1 MSCRKTALLILIRL
15 KEVDSSLVSCVLN
28 SRSSC
33 MKETGH
39 SPKERELLLRLFLSS
54 LSPSEVI
61 ATIHSASV
69 SSVIPTIRNLYH
81 IPVSHLLSDYL
92 EVENGILSVNSVEL
106 LEEVIDLL
114 LRVSQHSTH
123 YQRILTISQLFKR
136 LDQREE
142 GCELV
147 MSAIASFLQ
156 STYYI
161 VTEPEISLLIRYCTS
176 EHRSSALPVLYSV
189 VLRYMDDVKRVT
201 EECGDIE
208 ASKLQ
213 WIGLTTLKESI

>member
-1 MSCRKTALLILIRL
+1 MSCRKTVLLILIRL

-33 MKETGH
+33 MKETNH
-39 SPKERELLLRLFLSS
+39 SPKEHELLLRLFLSS
-54 LSPSEVI
+54 LSPSKVI
-61 ATIHSASV
+61 SAIHTASA

-92 EVENGILSVNSVEL
+92 EIENGILSVNSVEL

-114 LRVSQHSTH
+114 VRVSQQSTH
-123 YQRILTISQLFKR
+123 YQRILIISQLFKR
-136 LDQREE
+136 LDDREE

-147 MSAIASFLQ
+147 LNAIASFLQ

-161 VTEPEISLLIRYCTS
+161 LTESEILVLIRYCNS
-176 EHRSSALPVLYSV
+176 EHQSSTISVLYSS
-189 VLRYMDDVKRVT
+189 VLRCMDDVKRVA
-201 EECGDIE
+201 EECNNVDP
-208 ASKLQ
+208 SKLQ
-213 WIGLTTLKESI
+213 WIGLTTLK

>member
-1 MSCRKTALLILIRL
+1 MSCRKPCLLILIRL
-15 KEVDSSLVSCVLN
+15 KEVDTSLVSCVLN

-33 MKETGH
+33 MKETSH
-39 SPKERELLLRLFLSS
+39 SPKEHELLLRLFLSS
-54 LSPSEVI
+54 LSPSKVI
-61 ATIHSASV
+61 AAIHSASA

-92 EVENGILSVNSVEL
+92 ETENGILSVNSVEL

-114 LRVSQHSTH
+114 LRVSQQSSH
-123 YQRILTISQLFKR
+123 YQRILIISHLFKR

-147 MSAIASFLQ
+147 LNAIASVLE

-161 VTEPEISLLIRYCTS
+161 LTEPEIALLIRYCSS
-176 EHRSSALPVLYSV
+176 EHQSSAIPVLYRA
-189 VLRYMDDVKRVT
+189 VLRCMDDVKRVV
-201 EECGDIE
+201 EECGNVE

-213 WIGLTTLKESI
+213 WIGLTTLK